1 MRELLRLALPVVG
14 GHLGLMFMSV
24 VDIWVVG
31 RVSAIALGAVGI
43 GTSVF
48 SWFFLFAIGLL
59 SSLEFLISH
68 ALGERRPERAKKYLT
83 QGLLLSLFLGVLL
96 NGILLFASN
105 HLDLFGLTPEIIE
118 PSQGYLRILSFS
130 LVPGLLFT
138 TCRAHL
144 QSKQI
149 TRPPVLNVIFGNGVN
164 LILNLILVFG
174 LWGAPR
180 MEAEGSAWATLV
192 ARWVMAL
199 GLISVVAREERGLSL
214 RYYAEEMK
222 QIWRLGLPS
231 ALQMTF
237 EVGVFAFSTTLA
249 GRLSAELLAAH
260 QVVLN
265 IASVSFMVPYGI
277 GSATAVLVGRA
288 MGEKNSELA
297 VQVGRLGIGLG
308 VWFMAASALVF
319 FLLPSPILALYTDQP
334 EVISAALSI
343 LWIAALFQL
352 SDGAQAVATGAL
364 RGVSDTRSSALAN
377 FIGHWGIGLPLG
389 YTLCF
394 YAQYSL
400 MGLWAGLAIGLTAV
414 AVFLLFAWRRNE
426 RRLLA
431 ASQ

>member
-1 MRELLRLALPVVG
+1 MRELLRLALPVVS
-14 GHLGLMFMSV
+14 GHLGIMFMSV

-31 RVSAIALGAVGI
+31 RVSAVALGAVGI

-68 ALGERRPERAKKYLT
+68 ALGEDRPERAQKYLT
-83 QGLLLSLFLGVLL
+83 QGLLLSLFLGFLL
-96 NGILLFASN
+96 NGLLLFASN
-105 HLDLFGLTPEIIE
+105 HLEVFGLTPEVIE
-118 PSQGYLRILSFS
+118 PSQRYLRILSYS

-149 TRPPVLNVIFGNGVN
+149 TRPAVLNVILGNGVN
-164 LILNLILVFG
+164 LVLNLILVFG
-174 LWGAPR
+174 LLGAPR

-192 ARWVMAL
+192 ARWVMAS
-199 GLISVVAREERGLSL
+199 GMVYAVAREERGLSL
-214 RYYAEEMK
+214 RYDAKEMK

-237 EVGVFAFSTTLA
+237 EVGVFAYSTTLA

-288 MGEKNSELA
+288 MGQKNSALA
-297 VQVGRLGIGLG
+297 VHVGRLGIGLG
-308 VWFMAASALVF
+308 VGFMATSALVF
-319 FLLPSPILALYTDQP
+319 FLLPRPILALYTDQP

-426 RRLLA
+426 RRLLTPLE
-431 ASQ
+431 